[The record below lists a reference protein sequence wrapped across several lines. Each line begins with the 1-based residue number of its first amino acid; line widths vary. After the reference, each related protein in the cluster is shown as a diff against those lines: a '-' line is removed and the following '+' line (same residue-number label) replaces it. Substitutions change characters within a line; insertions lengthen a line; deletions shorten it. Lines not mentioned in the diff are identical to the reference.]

1 MSTIVST
8 APQAAAA
15 MAASRLRGAYLSEAK
30 YAFLRF
36 LRAPAFAVPT
46 LLFPVFFYLLI
57 GYIFGAFKAQN
68 VNVPMYLYCSFAIM
82 AAMTPGMFGF
92 GMGLAME
99 REQGLFV
106 FKRALP
112 VPPMA
117 AVFGNVAM
125 SVLSTVLAIVPL
137 TLAAFALG
145 LIEIDLPMV
154 MSVTAVA
161 ALGALPFCAIGLL
174 IGSMTSARA
183 APAIV
188 NILYILFMYLSGLFM
203 PLPKGIAFIALGTPA
218 FYLHQLGLEVAGLP
232 NFIMGTVLNHI
243 VVLVGVTLLCLGLAV
258 RRLQRLG

>member
-1 MSTIVST
+1 MSTVI
-8 APQAAAA
+8 AAAPAEAGA
-15 MAASRLRGAYLSEAK
+15 MAASRVRGAYITEAK

-36 LRAPAFAVPT
+36 LRAPAFAIPT

-57 GYIFGAFKAQN
+57 GFIFGAFKAKN
-68 VNVPMYLYCSFAIM
+68 PDTPMYLYCAFAVM

-92 GMGLAME
+92 GVGLATE

-112 VPPMA
+112 VPPLCAM
-117 AVFGNVAM
+117 FGSVAM

-137 TLAAFALG
+137 TIAAFALG
-145 LIEIDLPMV
+145 LLEIGFLQV
-154 MSVTAVA
+154 LGVTAVA
-161 ALGALPFCAIGLL
+161 AAGALPFCAIGLL
-174 IGSMTSARA
+174 IGSMTSARG

-203 PLPKGIAFIALGTPA
+203 PLPQSIAFIALGTPA

-232 NFIMGTVLNHI
+232 NFLLGTVLNHV
-243 VVLVGVTLLCLGLAV
+243 VVLLGITLLCLGMAV